1 VRGEGL
7 LNVVHFDALR
17 RIPGPPEQAVD
28 EHLQEETETILVYTV
43 CRAKTISNF

>member
-1 VRGEGL
+1 MGGKLILPDAGLAVRGEGL

-28 EHLQEETETILVYTV
+28 EHLEVETHKKL
-43 CRAKTISNF
+43 